1 MIKILQFLWHG
12 CWHNWEL
19 SSTGAKS
26 IDGRP
31 NGLYYIFKCSNCARI
46 EERNKGWQH
55 EPKTVI

>member
-31 NGLYYIFKCSNCARI
+31 NGLYYIYKCSKCDRV
-46 EERNKGWQH
+46 EERGKNSW
-55 EPKTVI
+55 